1 MTADDRFDKLEQRVS
16 KLEDKLHESDLSQM
30 RQYGELEKLIA
41 KAVSEGNRDIAKILE
56 EHNTRI
62 CNLEHKDGENAKLI
76 LKSIGA
82 TTLGWLV
89 LGILNN
95 AITLFGK

>member
-95 AITLFGK
+95 GITFFGK

>member
-1 MTADDRFDKLEQRVS
+1 
-16 KLEDKLHESDLSQM
+16 
-30 RQYGELEKLIA
+30 
-41 KAVSEGNRDIAKILE
+41 
-56 EHNTRI
+56 
-62 CNLEHKDGENAKLI
+62 LEHKDGENAKLI

-95 AITLFGK
+95 GIAFFGK

>member
-41 KAVSEGNRDIAKILE
+41 KAVSEGNRDIAKVLE

-95 AITLFGK
+95 GIAFFGK

>member
-1 MTADDRFDKLEQRVS
+1 MTADDRFDRLEQRVS

-41 KAVSEGNRDIAKILE
+41 KAVSEGNRDIAKVLE

-95 AITLFGK
+95 GIAFFGK

>member
-1 MTADDRFDKLEQRVS
+1 MTADERFDKLERRVS
-16 KLEDKLHESDLSQM
+16 TLEDKLHESDISQIK
-30 RQYGELEKLIA
+30 QYGELEKLIA

-89 LGILNN
+89 LGFLNN
-95 AITLFGK
+95 AITIFNR

>member
-41 KAVSEGNRDIAKILE
+41 KAVSEGNRDIAKVLE

-82 TTLGWLV
+82 TTVGWLV

-95 AITLFGK
+95 GIAFFGK

>member
-89 LGILNN
+89 LGVLNN
-95 AITLFGK
+95 AITIFNK